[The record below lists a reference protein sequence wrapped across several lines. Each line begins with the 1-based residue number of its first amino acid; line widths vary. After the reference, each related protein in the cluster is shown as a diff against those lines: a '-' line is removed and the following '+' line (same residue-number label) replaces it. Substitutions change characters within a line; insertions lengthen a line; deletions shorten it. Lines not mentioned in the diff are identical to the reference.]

1 MEYKNTHAMLI
12 ARCMDDIN
20 NRVTTRGAS
29 FAQQFLLQK
38 GLKVL
43 GEHGHEAATKEMDQL
58 HRQNFFT
65 PISVKDMTS
74 TERRK
79 AMEALM
85 FLTEKRDKSV
95 KGRMVYNGKPT
106 REWLTRED
114 SASPTAALESIMLS
128 AVIDAHEGRDV
139 MCADKPNAFIQA
151 EMPDISDSEERV
163 TMKIAGV
170 LVDMLVQLSPEIYG
184 PYVVFEKQ

>member
-1 MEYKNTHAMLI
+1 
-12 ARCMDDIN
+12 MDDIN

-29 FAQQFLLQK
+29 FAQQFLLHR
-38 GLKVL
+38 GLKVF

-58 HRQNFFT
+58 HRRNCFT
-65 PISVKDMTS
+65 PISVKDMTL

-79 AMEALM
+79 VM

-114 SASPTAALESIMLS
+114 SASPTAALESIMLT

-139 MCADKPNAFIQA
+139 MCADIPNAFIQA
-151 EMPDISDSEERV
+151 EMPDISDGEERV
-163 TMKIAGV
+163 TMKITGV